1 MRRVFHIVVCLAAFL
16 LAGCVEP
23 IAPGT
28 GQRIVLKMYCEDP
41 VQTKSEPGLDA
52 YNENLITKMDI
63 FFYSGEPGLN
73 QTAVLYSHFDLDN
86 TTTGSADFQINVS
99 SGQIQSLFPDGVD
112 KITVFAVANYAG
124 DELLVASEADLSHTT
139 LAELYNKSVKTEFVH
154 PSKISQDDFMM
165 RGLQTLDLNGV
176 DGREKEVV
184 CTGTVDLERYASK
197 LTVAV
202 HIPETSEI
210 GFEKWH
216 PMRENMEVY
225 LVDGV
230 NTVKLSGEQAPSAS
244 AYFDYSKA
252 RRRFAVRNSQTGEVT
267 DLIEPTIVDEG
278 TPQEKKYYN
287 TYPMYMY
294 PQTWD
299 YGSSDKNAG
308 TCEPHLKL
316 ILPWYRE
323 EDVDHNIYSN
333 QRQCYYKIMLPDSF
347 DKKFEMNNWYHLDI
361 DIDILGALT
370 DENAVPIS
378 PGSSFI
384 VPWQN
389 VEQKINHNVNVGEA
403 HYLFVERDSIVLRNY
418 GELTI
423 PYLTSHPVQ
432 MKEGSI
438 RATRPYYGTESEG
451 TSVYEGAAIIRK
463 AQNHDIYPDGMLYL
477 DYIDGQTVETSTT
490 TVTVQGIDYS
500 AVSVKINKFEF
511 LVVEALASVIV
522 RHELV
527 NDYTKVDFDY
537 SPYSIFFTLEHGD
550 ADRIEKTV
558 QVEQYPAI
566 YIDRKTNS
574 DAKTVGGTTTL
585 YPKDN
590 STKQSDSQ
598 YWGYAFVDGGAYW
611 PANLDPED
619 PNSAFTRGIAG
630 STTCRWVQGAR
641 QNRRDQNGNNADMFF
656 KIPSTNDALYIRQE
670 YQWRTLWYT
679 GGSLDMFRINV
690 TALPAGSDFVIGDPR
705 THNIRDLNS
714 DYKKSFNSRF
724 YDSEGAFHGGILPEP
739 DPALRDGF
747 TISRALYPEGDY
759 RTLMFYY
766 PTDDADRTK
775 TMLAPSYR
783 FSSKFS
789 GIEFSGV
796 NNTKGITK
804 EYATYRCA
812 TYQEDGYPA
821 GRWRL
826 PTKGEIRFAAMLSAN
841 KVFAV
846 LFNVGGKYW
855 SSTGAILVQDGNVK
869 DDSATDAML
878 RCVYDTWYWGD
889 EQLENRNEFVW
900 GDRKR

>member
-1 MRRVFHIVVCLAAFL
+1 MRRVYHIVVCLAALL

-23 IAPGT
+23 NMSGT

-41 VQTKSEPGLDA
+41 AQTKSEPGLDA
-52 YNENLITKMDI
+52 YNENLITGVDF
-63 FFYSGEPGLN
+63 FFYSGEPDPSKL
-73 QTAVLYSHFDLDN
+73 AVLYRHFDLDN

-99 SGQIQSLFPDGVD
+99 SGQIQSLFPAGVE
-112 KITVFAVANYAG
+112 KMTVFALANYSG
-124 DELLVASEADLSHTT
+124 SDPLPVSETDLSHTT
-139 LAELYNKSVKTEFVH
+139 LTELYDISVTTEFVN
-154 PSKISQDDFMM
+154 PSKISQDCFMM

-176 DGREKEVV
+176 DEEVV
-184 CTGTVDLERYASK
+184 CTGTVALARYASK

-202 HIPETSEI
+202 HIPETSIKLTGSGE
-210 GFEKWH
+210 ERWH

-225 LVDGV
+225 LVDGI
-230 NTVKLSGEQAPSAS
+230 NTVKLSGDPAPSAL
-244 AYFDYSKA
+244 AYFDYSSA

-267 DLIEPTIVDEG
+267 DLIEPTIIDEG
-278 TPQEKKYYN
+278 TPPQEKKYYN

-294 PQTWD
+294 PQSWE
-299 YGSSDKNAG
+299 YGSTDKDAG
-308 TCEPHLKL
+308 TCEPHIKL

-323 EDVDHNIYSN
+323 EDVEHNIYSN
-333 QRQCYYKIMLPDSF
+333 QRQCYYKVMLPESF
-347 DKKFEMNNWYHLDI
+347 NKKFEMNNWYHLDL

-378 PGSSFI
+378 PSSCFI

-389 VEQKINHNVNVGEA
+389 VNQKINHQVEVGEA
-403 HYLFVERDSIVLRNY
+403 HYLFVERDSIVVRNY

-451 TSVYEGAAIIRK
+451 TWVYDSAAIIHK
-463 AQNHDIYPDGMLYL
+463 ATDHDIYPDGMLYL
-477 DYIDGQTVETSTT
+477 DYIDGQTAVSSQT
-490 TVTVQGIDYS
+490 TVTVQGVDYD
-500 AVSVKINKFEF
+500 AVSIKINKFEF

-527 NDYTKVDFDY
+527 NDYTQADFDY
-537 SPYSIFFTLEHGD
+537 SPYSIFFTLQHGD
-550 ADRIEKTV
+550 SDRIEKTV
-558 QVEQYPAI
+558 RVEQYPAI

-590 STKQSDSQ
+590 TTKASDSQ

-611 PANLDPED
+611 PENTDDPFE
-619 PNSAFTRGIAG
+619 RGIAE
-630 STTCRWVQGAR
+630 STACKWVQGAR
-641 QNRRDQNGNNADMFF
+641 QNRRDQRDNKQDMFY
-656 KIPSTNDALYIRQE
+656 KIPSTDDALYIRQE

-690 TALPAGSDFVIGDPR
+690 TALPAGSDFTIGDPR
-705 THNIRDLNS
+705 TYTIRDLNS
-714 DYKKSFNSRF
+714 DYKESFKSRF
-724 YDSEGAFHGGILPEP
+724 YDSEGEFHGGILPEP

-789 GIEFSGV
+789 GIEFSGI
-796 NNTKGITK
+796 NNTKGVTK

-812 TYQEDGYPA
+812 AYQEDGYPA

-826 PTKGEIRFAAMLSAN
+826 PTKGEIRFAAMLSSN
-841 KVFAV
+841 NVFAV
-846 LFNVGGKYW
+846 LFNVNGTYW
-855 SSTGAILVQDGNVK
+855 SSTGAIKVESAGNVK
-869 DDSATDAML
+869 DVSVTEAML

-889 EQLENRNEFVW
+889 EQQENRNEFVW
-900 GDRKR
+900 GDRPR